1 MPETQSLPPL
11 AALAR
16 RADPDRF
23 LASLFAA
30 PEKREAI
37 WALIGF
43 DHELARAVPA
53 TSQMMTALIRL
64 QWWRDMLA
72 EAEVG
77 AAPRQHEVAA
87 PLHAAI
93 TAGVLDAADL
103 HPMIDARE
111 IETEEAIPSEEA
123 FFAWARGTAGGW
135 AVAAGRALGAPP
147 EALARLQSIGTVCG
161 VAATLRGAGVA
172 ARQGRCLLPEDLL
185 VSAGTTPHEVAH
197 DPRGP
202 AVKGVVQALARRA
215 LTMADEARSAIPRPA
230 MAAALPL
237 VLARRDLGWLL
248 SPGYDVAQVPPPRG
262 LGARLAVSWAGMTG
276 RV

>member
-1 MPETQSLPPL
+1 MPETDALPPL

-23 LASLFAA
+23 LASLFAP
-30 PEKREAI
+30 PEKREAL

-72 EAEVG
+72 EAEAG
-77 AAPRQHEVAA
+77 APARQHEVAA

-93 TAGVLDAADL
+93 RAGQLDPADL
-103 HPMIDARE
+103 APMIDARE

-135 AVAAGRALGAPP
+135 AVAAGRLLGASPA
-147 EALARLQSIGTVCG
+147 ALAGLQGLGMVCG
-161 VAATLRGAGVA
+161 VAAALRGAGVA

-185 VSAGTTPHEVAH
+185 LAAGTSPAEVAH

-202 AVKGVVQALARRA
+202 GVKAVVQGLARRA
-215 LTMADEARSAIPRPA
+215 QAEIAPPQLPRGAI
-230 MAAALPL
+230 AAGLPL
-237 VLARRDLGWLL
+237 VLARRDLRWLL
-248 SPGYDVAQVPPPRG
+248 SPGYDIAQVPPARG
-262 LGARLAVSWAGMTG
+262 LGARLRVSWAGLTA
-276 RV
+276 RL